1 MQCVP
6 RNAARSDRRMN
17 RQGIIKRKRDNE
29 GESEKERESKRETDI
44 IHHRETRW
52 RRMSQIETADKKVR
66 LMEDEE

>member
-6 RNAARSDRRMN
+6 KITAISDRRMG

-29 GESEKERESKRETDI
+29 GEDEKERESKRETDI

-52 RRMSQIETADKKVR
+52 RRMSQIETADKRVR
-66 LMEDEE
+66 LMEEGE